1 MTMQMYPEME
11 KENMGCK
18 DNPGESHTK
27 DKFAAVRNRDSSLC
41 LRLRGVSLS
50 SADQT
55 AVTLDSASHGLKGT
69 QREAAL
75 LYVDAVNGRSFRFVL
90 YRNLPKADI
99 YACAKCKSLEED
111 VLIMVQNGKFL
122 CDPASLNHIC
132 YMTPME
138 LHNERVNNERL
149 NQGKVGKRV
158 AELPSVGGKS
168 FKDLKQVELFSSS
181 IDFNW
186 CACHDGDF
194 THEHFMKRQASL
206 SDVTKAAEI
215 LTTPRV
221 GGEAQKSEK
230 EPGESRRTPMTA
242 DEVFLHITK
251 MAVGYLPSHA
261 RRKAYVDITRY
272 LFSIIYDEYFDEHS
286 SQQVN
291 HNGI

>member
-1 MTMQMYPEME
+1 MYPEME

-55 AVTLDSASHGLKGT
+55 AVTLDSASHGLK
-69 QREAAL
+69 
-75 LYVDAVNGRSFRFVL
+75 D
-90 YRNLPKADI
+90 
-99 YACAKCKSLEED
+99 
-111 VLIMVQNGKFL
+111 
-122 CDPASLNHIC
+122 
-132 YMTPME
+132 
-138 LHNERVNNERL
+138 
-149 NQGKVGKRV
+149 
-158 AELPSVGGKS
+158 
-168 FKDLKQVELFSSS
+168 
-181 IDFNW
+181 
-186 CACHDGDF
+186 
-194 THEHFMKRQASL
+194 EHFMKRQASL